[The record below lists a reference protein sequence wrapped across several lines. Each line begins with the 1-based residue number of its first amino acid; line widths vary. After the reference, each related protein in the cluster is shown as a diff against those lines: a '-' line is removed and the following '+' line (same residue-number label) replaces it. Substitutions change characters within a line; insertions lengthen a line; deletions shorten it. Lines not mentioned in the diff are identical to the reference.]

1 MDTRPI
7 FITINNGIHCKSEPY
22 PQHNFELYNSITPQ
36 RQSKISLFENNKGIA
51 KQIDEAYIKNPNINK
66 TQYFYFSASYNQI

>member
-22 PQHNFELYNSITPQ
+22 PQHNFELYNSITQ
-36 RQSKISLFENNKGIA
+36 QQNKLFLFESNEGVA
-51 KQIDEAYIKNPNINK
+51 KQIDEAYRKNPNINK